1 MARKYKVYATP
12 DKIEKIN
19 PKNKEHI
26 RRYFVTKNMNLSD
39 SSKKSYESDFNQ
51 WLVYI
56 MENYDNMDIAKS
68 DVEDLSDMIED
79 YVAFCSTVL
88 GNNERRIQRR
98 LSSISSF
105 YLYLKKK
112 RRIESNPLDLI
123 DRPKIGKGE
132 KPQIKQTFLTKEQVE
147 DIRKGLKKI
156 GDVQLELYFE
166 LSLSTM
172 ARVNALSNIRLDQID
187 FETNRI
193 NDVLEKE
200 GYLVT
205 LFPSKRARELMLQWI
220 EKRKELGIE
229 NEHLFLAKFNGNW
242 KKVEKVTMQS
252 SWIKKIGKIVD
263 LPELHA
269 HDQIL
274 GRLI

>member
-147 DIRKGLKKI
+147 DIRKGLKEI

-229 NEHLFLAKFNGNW
+229 NEYLFLAKFNGNW

>member
-147 DIRKGLKKI
+147 EIRKGLKEI

-205 LFPSKRARELMLQWI
+205 LFPSKKARELMLQWI

-229 NEHLFLAKFNGNW
+229 NEYLFLAKFNGNW

>member
-147 DIRKGLKKI
+147 EIRKGLKEI

-229 NEHLFLAKFNGNW
+229 NEYLFLAKFNGNW